1 MRVAIFTD
9 NDFEK
14 VNGVTTTLRAVL
26 EHAPDDVDLRV
37 YTCDSMGLDTREYLA
52 LRSFGIGIPY
62 YREMKVYVPPVRR
75 FLRHAIADGI
85 DVIHL
90 TTPGP
95 VGLAGVWAASRLSV
109 PLIGSFHTDLA
120 MYTTILSGS
129 RRLGEVMQTYL
140 RWPYGRCR
148 RVFAPSAAT
157 RDLLVRARINPSR
170 IEIWRRGVS
179 TVRFNPSRRSE
190 ALRERWGVSHR
201 RPALL
206 YVGRVSR
213 EKGLTL
219 LAPLSRFLEYAGVSH
234 RLVVIGDGPM
244 QPELAAGCPQA
255 VFTGTLPPDDVATAM
270 ASADVFVFPS
280 ETDTAGN
287 VVLEAQASGL
297 PVLVSHRGGPLENMT
312 HGETGFSCANLRE
325 FARRAADLLRKDT
338 RRRLFSE
345 AARRYALTRS
355 WQRALEPLYRAYR
368 WPSVCETAALHPY
381 AQTDRAEPAVS
392 GRL

>member
-37 YTCDSMGLDTREYLA
+37 YTCDGFGLETPEYLA
-52 LRSFGIGIPY
+52 LRSFGMGIPY
-62 YREMKVYVPPVRR
+62 YREMKIYAPPIRR

-85 DVIHL
+85 EVIHL

-95 VGLAGVWAASRLSV
+95 VGLAGVWAASRLGV

-120 MYTTILSGS
+120 TYTTILSGS
-129 RRLGEVMQTYL
+129 RRLGRMMQTYL
-140 RWPYGRCR
+140 RWPYARCH

-157 RDLLVRARINPSR
+157 RDMLIGAKLDPSR
-170 IEIWRRGVS
+170 IEIWPRGVS
-179 TVRFNPSRRSE
+179 TERFDPARRSE
-190 ALRERWGVSHR
+190 ALREQWGVSDR

-206 YVGRVSR
+206 YVGRASR
-213 EKGLTL
+213 EKGLAL
-219 LAPLSRFLEYAGVSH
+219 LQPLSRLLEYAGVSH

-244 QPELAAGCPQA
+244 RSELAAGCPDA
-255 VFTGTLPPDDVATAM
+255 VFTGTLRPDDVATAM

-297 PVLVSHRGGPLENMT
+297 PVLVSQRGGPAENMT
-312 HGETGFSCANLRE
+312 HGETGFCCANLRE
-325 FARRAADLLRKDT
+325 FASRAADLLRKSA
-338 RRRLFSE
+338 RRRVFSE
-345 AARRYALTRS
+345 AARRYAMTRS
-355 WQRALEPLYRAYR
+355 WQTALEPLYRAYR
-368 WPSVCETAALHPY
+368 CPPVYENAGMHPFARPEP
-381 AQTDRAEPAVS
+381 AQPAVS
-392 GRL
+392 GRV